1 MLSKKFSIVVD
12 LGCFLVVI
20 VVNAFLA
27 LITPPFRRGFFCHD
41 DSIKYPYVKEEF
53 LPTWTL
59 LLVSVILPVF
69 TIIICE
75 VGRQYQ
81 KGQNTKREQYQNTNN
96 SNVCGTWMKKPLF
109 QRLFGTMSVFLYGS
123 LINLLITLLGKTY
136 SGELRPHFLAV
147 CKPNM
152 SLIDC
157 NQGYITNYE
166 CTGSNLDAIEK
177 ARRSFPSAHA
187 SLSMYGM
194 LFLIVYF
201 ESSIRNGGS
210 FLKPFIQTGC
220 FIVALLFGL
229 SRVRDHM
236 HHWHDVF
243 AGFILGGFIAVYMG
257 IRVLRLFDESHQT
270 PKTGI
275 VHRETLKSSMDN
287 SEFNLH
293 SPDRLIPTTP
303 QFPVAL

>member
-1 MLSKKFSIVVD
+1 MLPKKFSIVVD
-12 LGCFLVVI
+12 LGCFLI
-20 VVNAFLA
+20 VSIVNAFLA
-27 LITPPFRRGFFCHD
+27 LITPPFRRGFFCND
-41 DSIKYPYVKEEF
+41 DSIKYPFVNEEL

-81 KGQNTKREQYQNTNN
+81 SGQNTKREQYQNSEN
-96 SNVCGTWMKKPLF
+96 SAVCGSCMKKPLF
-109 QRLFGTMSVFLYGS
+109 QRLFKTMSLFLYGS

-136 SGELRPHFLAV
+136 VGELRPHFLAL

-194 LFLIVYF
+194 LFLAVYF
-201 ESSIRNGGS
+201 ESLIREGGS
-210 FLKPFIQTGC
+210 FLKPFIQSGC
-220 FIVALLFGL
+220 FMVSLLFGL

-243 AGFILGGFIAVYMG
+243 AGFLLGGFFAVYMG
-257 IRVLRLFDESHQT
+257 IKVLKLLEESHQT
-270 PKTGI
+270 PKTGNM
-275 VHRETLKSSMDN
+275 HCETPKSSMGN
-287 SEFNLH
+287 SEFYLH
-293 SPDRLIPTTP
+293 SPDKLIPTTP
-303 QFPVAL
+303 QFPVAI